1 MSETHTSSNKLA
13 VIHVLAGL
21 ITNPLLFSDNRYR
34 FSITDFP
41 EQFHRI
47 IFGAVEHLATE
58 GLASIQFIDI
68 DEYLKPYTIQ
78 YEIYCKYDGNTYIQR
93 ALELYDSKKFDYYY
107 QTLKKHSLLNR
118 LNNAGIDTRD
128 IYDPDIVD
136 PIKSAQMYAN
146 FDALSV
152 NDIINIEEVKVIEAK
167 QEFGSNSD
175 CVENRAGDGLRE
187 LKERFKKTPDMG
199 LPLLSP
205 KLTTILRGQRRGC
218 LFMESAPAG
227 TGKALPNSSRIPT
240 PTGWKTIGEIRPGD
254 FVFDAKGKPTKVLDI
269 FPQGEKE
276 VYQVRFLDGR
286 TVRCC
291 SEHLWSFNTSGQRQS
306 SIDNRI
312 FYTKTLQDIR
322 DNYNLK
328 TSSGWNILIP
338 QQQAVEYPEK
348 NHFLPP
354 YIMGLLL
361 GDGSFREQKTSRALT
376 FSSINNE
383 LPLSI
388 ANTMG
393 WGLKKQK
400 STYSWIYELPKDQW
414 IKTKYNIQKNV
425 WVSYALSEHPDLINT
440 SSETKFIPRNYL
452 EDSIDH
458 RFDLLNGLLD
468 TDGSVS
474 LRGVIRYFTTS
485 KQLKDDV
492 VELARS
498 LGFQT
503 SVSIDRHKFTNICYT
518 VYLMGSPELKSKLF
532 KLSSKHSRLMNW
544 VNRALNQQRNHKH
557 YQSNPII
564 SIDDLGYKE
573 TMTCFLVDN
582 DEHLFL
588 TDDFVV
594 THNSRRANGEAC
606 HLAIPEYYD
615 IQQQKWVHTGFCEP
629 VLIIS
634 TELEEYEC
642 QQMWMAFVSGVSEA
656 HIKDGRYA
664 PGEEERVDRAIDL
677 IEQSKLMFV
686 SITNYDVDDITG
698 IIKKYKQLYNI
709 NYVFFDYLGE
719 TLKITSSMA
728 RQTKIQGLRTDQI
741 LLMFSSQLKDLAKTL
756 DIFIWTATQLSGNY
770 KEDDTLDASYLRS
783 AKSLADKVDCGLILV
798 PVREKDRS
806 VIETYCSKGF
816 ELEPNFVMHVYKVRA
831 GSYQNIKIYFYFDR
845 ATCGVYD
852 CFVTN
857 SRGELLDIADTNIE
871 LILDDTVD
879 TSKETNLDDFDF

>member
-93 ALELYDSKKFDYYY
+93 ALELYDPKKFDYYY

-227 TGKALPNSSRIPT
+227 TGK
-240 PTGWKTIGEIRPGD
+240 
-254 FVFDAKGKPTKVLDI
+254 
-269 FPQGEKE
+269 
-276 VYQVRFLDGR
+276 
-286 TVRCC
+286 
-291 SEHLWSFNTSGQRQS
+291 
-306 SIDNRI
+306 
-312 FYTKTLQDIR
+312 
-322 DNYNLK
+322 
-328 TSSGWNILIP
+328 
-338 QQQAVEYPEK
+338 
-348 NHFLPP
+348 
-354 YIMGLLL
+354 
-361 GDGSFREQKTSRALT
+361 
-376 FSSINNE
+376 
-383 LPLSI
+383 
-388 ANTMG
+388 
-393 WGLKKQK
+393 
-400 STYSWIYELPKDQW
+400 
-414 IKTKYNIQKNV
+414 
-425 WVSYALSEHPDLINT
+425 
-440 SSETKFIPRNYL
+440 
-452 EDSIDH
+452 
-458 RFDLLNGLLD
+458 
-468 TDGSVS
+468 
-474 LRGVIRYFTTS
+474 
-485 KQLKDDV
+485 
-492 VELARS
+492 
-498 LGFQT
+498 
-503 SVSIDRHKFTNICYT
+503 
-518 VYLMGSPELKSKLF
+518 
-532 KLSSKHSRLMNW
+532 
-544 VNRALNQQRNHKH
+544 
-557 YQSNPII
+557 
-564 SIDDLGYKE
+564 
-573 TMTCFLVDN
+573 
-582 DEHLFL
+582 
-588 TDDFVV
+588 
-594 THNSRRANGEAC
+594 SRRGNAEAC

-615 IQQQKWVHTGFCEP
+615 IQQQKWIRTGFCEP
-629 VLIIS
+629 VLVIS

-677 IEQSKLMFV
+677 IEKSKMMFV

-698 IIKKYKQLYNI
+698 IIKKYKQLHNI
-709 NYVFFDYLGE
+709 TYVYFDYLGE

-728 RQTKIQGLRTDQI
+728 KQTKIQGLRTDQI